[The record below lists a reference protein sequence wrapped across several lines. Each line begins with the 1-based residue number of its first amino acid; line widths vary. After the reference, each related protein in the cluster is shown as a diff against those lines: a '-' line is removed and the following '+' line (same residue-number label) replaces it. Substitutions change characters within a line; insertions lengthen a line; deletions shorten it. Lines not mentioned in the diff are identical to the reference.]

1 MTTSLVIFDLDGTL
15 VDSFPWFL
23 SVVNG
28 VAREYG
34 FREIADNEIEP
45 LRHEGPR
52 EIMRRLEVPLW
63 KLPAIARRMRALK
76 REQIDALSMFP
87 DAPAMLQRLHE
98 AGPTLALVTSDSENN
113 ARRQLGDHAPLF
125 AHYACG
131 ASLFGKA
138 AKFKSIVRRASVAAA
153 QAIAIGDEV
162 RDIEA
167 ARAAGIACGAV
178 TWGYSAV
185 NALRAMKPDL
195 IFEAFGDIAERLAP
209 DAAAIRPNSG

>member
-1 MTTSLVIFDLDGTL
+1 MPYTLVIFDLDGTL

-34 FREIADNEIEP
+34 FREIADHDIEP
-45 LRHEGPR
+45 LRHVGPR

-76 REQIDALSMFP
+76 REQINTLSLFP
-87 DAPAMLQRLHE
+87 GVPEMLRRLHE
-98 AGPTLALVTSDSENN
+98 AGLTLALVSSDSEDN
-113 ARRQLGDHAPLF
+113 ARRQLGDSAALF

-138 AKFKSIVRRASVAAA
+138 AKFKSILRRAGAVAA

-167 ARAAGIACGAV
+167 ARAAVVACGAV
-178 TWGYSAV
+178 TWGYSAI
-185 NALRAMKPDL
+185 NALTAMKPDL
-195 IFEAFGDIAERLAP
+195 MFETMNGIAERLAP
-209 DAAAIRPNSG
+209 NAGT